1 MFHTAFRTC
10 IMAVSLIG
18 VALVLGVFTPMIFVG
33 AAMGYPIR
41 LLAGQLAPGIASAP
55 LAYAIAGMGATLAAA
70 VDLHRA
76 LTREY
81 FYSY

>member
-1 MFHTAFRTC
+1 
-10 IMAVSLIG
+10 MAVSLIG
-18 VALVLGVFTPMIFVG
+18 VALVPSVFTPTIIVG
-33 AAMGYPIR
+33 TAMGYLIG
-41 LLAGQLAPGIASAP
+41 LLAGQLAPGTASAP
-55 LAYAIAGMGATLAAA
+55 FAYAIVGMGATLAAA